1 MDHLTCDGCGEPLLL
16 DADVRYVVK
25 IEGYA
30 AYDPLE
36 ITKSDLARDLDGEMR
51 DALRSLEGK
60 SAEEAQDEVHR
71 TFEID
76 LCARCWQSYVKDPLG
91 GLRRRT

>member
-16 DADVRYVVK
+16 DADVRYVLR

-36 ITKSDLARDLDGEMR
+36 ITKADLARDLEGEMQ
-51 DALRSLEGK
+51 DALAALEGK

-71 TFEID
+71 RYDLD
-76 LCARCWQSYVKDPLG
+76 LCATCWREYVKDPLA
-91 GLRRRT
+91 GLRRRE

>member
-36 ITKSDLARDLDGEMR
+36 ITKSDLARDLEGEMR
-51 DALRSLEGK
+51 DALRLLEGK
-60 SAEEAQDEVHR
+60 SAEDAQDEVHR
-71 TFEID
+71 MFELD
-76 LCARCWQSYVKDPLG
+76 LCAQCWRRYVKDPLE

>member
-1 MDHLTCDGCGEPLLL
+1 MDHLTCDACGEPLLL
-16 DADVRYVVK
+16 DADVRYIVK

-36 ITKSDLARDLDGEMR
+36 ITRNDLARDLEGEMR
-51 DALRSLEGK
+51 EALRSLEGK

-71 TFEID
+71 TFELD
-76 LCARCWQSYVKDPLG
+76 LCARCWRSYVKDPLR
-91 GLRRRT
+91 GLPRAE